1 MASRTS
7 VVLSSVYSG
16 RTCDQRRGGDMSL
29 DEQDQKTVDS
39 LPRLSEVYDTYDV
52 EVNALS
58 VDEIFAL
65 YERTGFLYPDKA
77 ARLMPHLGQVR
88 ENWRRMLRG
97 GESLL
102 YVLSSGDE
110 KRGRASLAA
119 WRTTHRGWISQHLVS
134 ENNPYASRAVMLAAA
149 VASIRKGNDESA
161 QNWFR
166 PENRFPARVFGSMVQ
181 TIGESLSSVQRHAY
195 FALPKTLSLP
205 TDKRIRVVPYN
216 SSHHEALLEIAAAAR
231 GSIYITA
238 EELEQDVEFTA
249 VDELYRGVGLRR
261 MRHVWLA
268 YRANKEEPIGAAIAY
283 RGPLG
288 VNFSYLENRCDLL
301 LHPTLPESE
310 VSEAA
315 SALLSACSEAYGNF
329 ELEEIPVIAEEMAT
343 HVLFKLGVEFLRH
356 YCQGIWLK
364 DGHPRF
370 YRHVDGFYSK
380 LLARMERQELQTAL
394 IGEER

>member
-1 MASRTS
+1 MPLDA
-7 VVLSSVYSG
+7 
-16 RTCDQRRGGDMSL
+16 L
-29 DEQDQKTVDS
+29 DEKTMTN
-39 LPRLSEVYDTYDV
+39 LPGLSEVYDAYGV
-52 EVNALS
+52 QVNALS
-58 VDEIFAL
+58 VNEVFAL
-65 YERTGFLYPDKA
+65 YEHTGFLYPEKA
-77 ARLMPHLGQVR
+77 ARLFPHLAQVR
-88 ENWRRMLRG
+88 ENWRRMLSV

-102 YVLSSGDE
+102 YVLTSGDQ
-110 KRGRASLAA
+110 KRGRASLAV
-119 WRTTHRGWISQHLVS
+119 WRTTQNGWMSQHLVS

-149 VASIRKGNDESA
+149 AASIRRGQDLSA

-205 TDKRIRVVPYN
+205 TEKRIRVVPYN
-216 SSHHEALLEIAAAAR
+216 SSHQQALLEIAAAAR

-238 EELEQDVEFTA
+238 EELEEDVDFAA
-249 VDELYRGVGLRR
+249 VNELYRRVGLRR
-261 MRHVWLA
+261 TRHVWLA

-315 SALLSACSEAYGNF
+315 CALLSACSRAYDDF

-343 HVLFKLGVEFLRH
+343 HVLYTLGAQFLRH

-370 YRHVDGFYSK
+370 YGHVDGFYTK
-380 LLARMERQELQTAL
+380 LLARMERQELQPAL
-394 IGEER
+394 SGQERS

>member
-1 MASRTS
+1 M
-7 VVLSSVYSG
+7 LKL
-16 RTCDQRRGGDMSL
+16 DQ
-29 DEQDQKTVDS
+29 ETVDS
-39 LPRLSEVYDTYDV
+39 LPRLADVYDAFGV

-58 VDEIFAL
+58 VEEIFAL
-65 YERTGFLYPDKA
+65 YEHTGFLYPDKA
-77 ARLMPHLGQVR
+77 ARLFPHLPQVR
-88 ENWRRMLRG
+88 ENWRRMLG
-97 GESLL
+97 AGESLL
-102 YVLSSGDE
+102 YVLTAGDK
-110 KRGRASLAA
+110 KRGRASLAV
-119 WRTTHRGWISQHLVS
+119 WRSTQNGWMSQHLVS

-149 VASIRKGNDESA
+149 AARIRNGCDLSA

-195 FALPKTLSLP
+195 FALPRTLSLP

-216 SSHHEALLEIAAAAR
+216 SSHQEALLEIAAAAR

-261 MRHVWLA
+261 TRHVWLA

-288 VNFSYLENRCDLL
+288 INFSYLETRCDLL

-310 VSEAA
+310 VSEVA
-315 SALLSACSEAYGNF
+315 SSLLSASSAAYKDF
-329 ELEEIPVIAEEMAT
+329 ELDEIPVIAEEMAT
-343 HVLFKLGVEFLRH
+343 HILFKLGAEFLRH
-356 YCQGIWLK
+356 YCQGIWLR
-364 DGHPRF
+364 DGHPGF

-380 LLARMERQELQTAL
+380 LLARMEKHELQAAL
-394 IGEER
+394 VGQER